1 MHYLS
6 AICLLSGYYCTGY
19 CKKGAEND
27 RERECRNCTHNWSR
41 DEDDLSKEG
50 DTRER
55 ARRASSAALTSSL
68 KGALMILPP
77 SLPLRKMITW
87 LALQTGSLKSVSAG
101 NIGYYVGENLIL
113 SCALTFTFLAI
124 LTKMKAVI
132 KSLTLRSF
140 PYLFDATLSFN
151 VISAASVS
159 PIFPFCAVNQR
170 SLFWKGKKRG
180 VA

>member
-1 MHYLS
+1 M
-6 AICLLSGYYCTGY
+6 
-19 CKKGAEND
+19 

-50 DTRER
+50 DTRAR

-77 SLPLRKMITW
+77 SGLPPFEENDHMAG
-87 LALQTGSLKSVSAG
+87 LADRLTQVSFG
-101 NIGYYVGENLIL
+101 WQHYVGNNLIL
-113 SCALTFTFLAI
+113 SCALTFMILAI
-124 LTKMKAVI
+124 LTKMKAMI

-140 PYLFDATLSFN
+140 GFLFDAALSFN
-151 VISAASVS
+151 MISAASVS